1 MSRDSGK
8 QRGSRRWP
16 MKAGRFGAMVVLAML
31 AVACSDDGDVQPP
44 PAPPATP
51 APPAPPAPSSV
62 SATIGS
68 AGGTLDGPDGV
79 QVIVPPGAL
88 DANTT
93 LTVARTSAGAPA
105 LADELGSGTVYEF
118 TPHGQMFLRPVEIRM
133 PFSAPSDAAFADVVM
148 AGPGEPWL
156 ATRAEIAAGT
166 ARIHRDSFSW
176 GVNGV
181 CRIPANNQDAYVCTQ
196 ASIQITNVTSSVD
209 GAQQPGCVGCPRQL
223 DIAQGTT
230 LTIAYS
236 YQAPLNCQVDGTGG
250 ARVELWRSTNLA
262 FRSGTRLAERIVPL
276 PGTTPN
282 SALGRGTGTFDVT
295 LSNADNGRFVLQA
308 TIQCLRP
315 RPSGSALTLSDS
327 DYRVLSV
334 AIPGSP
340 APTAPAISGLT
351 PTPANATIAP
361 CSSFS
366 VVAAASGSAPL
377 AYQWRRN
384 GTALTDGPTG
394 ETCNGQPA
402 QVSGAGGTTLTLSN
416 VPATYD
422 GSVFDVVVSNVAG
435 SATSNGVTLKV
446 EAPPALAGVFGATTA
461 LASFTYTGGQQG
473 LFAQQR
479 AACGRDG
486 SCMVLWTRFSSVPL
500 GADGIY
506 AARLTAGG
514 NWEAVAQLS
523 SRGQSPALGMDAA
536 GNAIAIWEA
545 RDAADGDRFKVFAAR
560 FTPAGGWAAPVVIS
574 TTPLLD
580 GAGVS
585 GLAVSANGTAVAL
598 IGQFLNDAQTTRGVY
613 AARFDGSAWSAP
625 VKLNAQREYGRG
637 DVVIDDQGRATVIFE
652 DSDGL
657 LYEATSSGGAWTP
670 QARLETSAIEA
681 DGRRLAV
688 DADGRVWLAWEAFN
702 ASKEYVLQ
710 LRHRAAAGAWSTVE
724 SVTASTDGADAL
736 FAAGP
741 GGRLLASYNAPDP
754 AAPSAPYA
762 VWSRE
767 YIVGT
772 GWTAA
777 ARASPA
783 ASSDP
788 RIRLLAYDRSGSAVV
803 VWDDVLTCC
812 SGRLTGNTFN
822 TVAGWSV
829 ARVLQAYDERLD
841 SVAAALSGAGTGA
854 IVWSRPLSGFSGQ
867 AVYGVSV
874 R

>member
-1 MSRDSGK
+1 
-8 QRGSRRWP
+8 
-16 MKAGRFGAMVVLAML
+16 
-31 AVACSDDGDVQPP
+31 
-44 PAPPATP
+44 
-51 APPAPPAPSSV
+51 
-62 SATIGS
+62 
-68 AGGTLDGPDGV
+68 
-79 QVIVPPGAL
+79 
-88 DANTT
+88 
-93 LTVARTSAGAPA
+93 
-105 LADELGSGTVYEF
+105 
-118 TPHGQMFLRPVEIRM
+118 
-133 PFSAPSDAAFADVVM
+133 
-148 AGPGEPWL
+148 
-156 ATRAEIAAGT
+156 
-166 ARIHRDSFSW
+166 
-176 GVNGV
+176 
-181 CRIPANNQDAYVCTQ
+181 
-196 ASIQITNVTSSVD
+196 
-209 GAQQPGCVGCPRQL
+209 
-223 DIAQGTT
+223 
-230 LTIAYS
+230 
-236 YQAPLNCQVDGTGG
+236 
-250 ARVELWRSTNLA
+250 
-262 FRSGTRLAERIVPL
+262 
-276 PGTTPN
+276 
-282 SALGRGTGTFDVT
+282 
-295 LSNADNGRFVLQA
+295 
-308 TIQCLRP
+308 
-315 RPSGSALTLSDS
+315 
-327 DYRVLSV
+327 
-334 AIPGSP
+334 
-340 APTAPAISGLT
+340 
-351 PTPANATIAP
+351 
-361 CSSFS
+361 
-366 VVAAASGSAPL
+366 
-377 AYQWRRN
+377 
-384 GTALTDGPTG
+384 
-394 ETCNGQPA
+394 
-402 QVSGAGGTTLTLSN
+402 
-416 VPATYD
+416 
-422 GSVFDVVVSNVAG
+422 
-435 SATSNGVTLKV
+435 
-446 EAPPALAGVFGATTA
+446 
-461 LASFTYTGGQQG
+461 
-473 LFAQQR
+473 
-479 AACGRDG
+479 
-486 SCMVLWTRFSSVPL
+486 MVLWTRYSSVPL
-500 GADGIY
+500 GADGVY
-506 AARLTAGG
+506 AARLSVGG

-523 SRGQSPALGMDAA
+523 SRGQSPALGMDGA

-657 LYEATSSGGAWTP
+657 LYETTSSGGAWTP
-670 QARLETSAIEA
+670 QARLETSAIEG
-681 DGRRLAV
+681 DGRRLAI

-710 LRHRAAAGAWSTVE
+710 LRHRAAAGTWSTVE

-788 RIRLLAYDRSGSAVV
+788 RIRLLAYDRSGSAVA

-841 SVAAALSGAGTGA
+841 NVAAALSGAGTGA